1 MLRLISALIM
11 LTALTTACAS
21 TQDEEPETVDVV
33 VVEEVEVF
41 EPEPAPA
48 PVAAPPA
55 APMRVLPDTA
65 SQAPAVA
72 LLGFG
77 AIAAGVVVGAVR
89 RRL

>member
-21 TQDEEPETVDVV
+21 TQDEEPQTVEVV
-33 VVEEVEVF
+33 VVEEVP

-72 LLGFG
+72 LMGFG
-77 AIAAGVVVGAVR
+77 AIAAGVVVGALR

>member
-1 MLRLISALIM
+1 MLRLISALIL

-21 TQDEEPETVDVV
+21 TKEEQPTVDVV
-33 VVEEVEVF
+33 VVEEVA

-55 APMRVLPDTA
+55 EPIRVLPDTA

-72 LLGFG
+72 LMGFG
-77 AIAAGVVVGAVR
+77 AIAAGLLVGAVR

>member
-1 MLRLISALIM
+1 MLRLISALIL
-11 LTALTTACAS
+11 LTALTTACAN
-21 TQDEEPETVDVV
+21 TQEEEPIVDVV
-33 VVEEVEVF
+33 VVEEVI

-55 APMRVLPDTA
+55 EPIRVLPDTA

-72 LLGFG
+72 LMGFG
-77 AIAAGVVVGAVR
+77 AIAAGLLVGAVR